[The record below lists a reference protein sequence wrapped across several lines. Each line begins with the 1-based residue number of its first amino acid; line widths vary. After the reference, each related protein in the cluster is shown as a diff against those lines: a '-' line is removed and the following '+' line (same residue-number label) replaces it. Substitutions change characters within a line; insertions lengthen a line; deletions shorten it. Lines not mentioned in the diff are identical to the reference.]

1 VNTDYRAFTSVLSRS
16 ATAIVCLAMAVL
28 AYFWFIQPRVAAY
41 VLARNDVRTQQA
53 RVATLQDALTRGARI
68 PPATDAAFVADFARR
83 MSADDKVSEILAS
96 IARSLGSGDADTRV
110 RGLLIE
116 AGERLPVAVQPSATD
131 PRVDTEP
138 RVAQQDRGAAGR
150 AIPGGDPRAQLLP
163 GPLLCTPVT
172 VSFESDFEAVGSFL
186 WGLRDAPTVVEV
198 SSLTVERGLPLMK
211 VRAELLI
218 YQRLGSGDQG
228 QTGGSPRAS
237 AADVPPGE
245 LTSNQ
250 ALR

>member
-116 AGERLPVAVQPSATD
+116 AGERLPVAVQRRYRAARRAAGPRRRGPCHPGRRSA
-131 PRVDTEP
+131 
-138 RVAQQDRGAAGR
+138 GAAASR
-150 AIPGGDPRAQLLP
+150 SL
-163 GPLLCTPVT
+163 
-172 VSFESDFEAVGSFL
+172 AVHAGHRQFRI
-186 WGLRDAPTVVEV
+186 GLRGGRV
-198 SSLTVERGLPLMK
+198 LPL
-211 VRAELLI
+211 
-218 YQRLGSGDQG
+218 G
-228 QTGGSPRAS
+228 
-237 AADVPPGE
+237 
-245 LTSNQ
+245 TS
-250 ALR
+250 